1 MKASLGLNHN
11 HISAFHISTEAG
23 LEYIEPDVLWEY
35 ESKCGRGSIKDFL
48 VNPLCVAPPSFSAPA
63 SIQADL
69 WVLEQAS
76 RCPSQYIWHNSDFIW
91 NLSVFRRQSYTCVF
105 EEVLPKTIPE
115 HVCEKHS
122 SNWDRLV
129 ASSRRLG
136 GSCFACWDKRGVIIR
151 WWARWPIMFFL
162 GGCCLWVMCCCFLSV
177 VYFPVEGLVLGV
189 SEVIYTCGTRGG
201 GINLP
206 V

>member
-91 NLSVFRRQSYTCVF
+91 NLSVFRRQLYTCTF
-105 EEVLPKTIPE
+105 EEVLPKTVPE
-115 HVCEKHS
+115 HVCEQNS
-122 SNWDRLV
+122 WNWDRLV
-129 ASSRRLG
+129 ASSHRLG

-151 WWARWPIMFFL
+151 WWARWPIMFFRGL
-162 GGCCLWVMCCCFLSV
+162 LFVSDVLLFIFICCIFSCRRVSGVINSYGKGGWGIHFL
-177 VYFPVEGLVLGV
+177 VYP
-189 SEVIYTCGTRGG
+189 
-201 GINLP
+201 
-206 V
+206 